1 MVNIHSNNK
10 DGSTTVSASQQPDN
24 TTNISNVSSVDY
36 TQSID
41 QVSLPAGQQTVGS
54 INYFGSS
61 YSGADIKVYANMYND
76 KSGIN
81 EIIPQLEE
89 ERDYTQAIVDATTII
104 KNSPTDVAEAVFNP
118 QLFFDRNSNYVR
130 NQFLTKIGLG
140 SPTTNA
146 EQLAAQFMVNQFL
159 GQFTNAT
166 SGLTTGF
173 PQIRTSADSVINNMR
188 NIITQLDSQID
199 VLKNDRNIGGSLFYL
214 GTLQT
219 LSLQSHREKFGVR
232 SLGRSH
238 VKGYTRGPR
247 TIAGSMI
254 FTVFHEHAFAAL
266 MRRMSLIERDPE
278 ISFLL
283 PDQLPP
289 IDLTVLFSNEYGQQ
303 SEFRIYGL
311 EILNDGVT
319 YSIEDLLSENV
330 MQFVC
335 RDVDPLKSRGR
346 VVLDRSARNAEIA
359 PQEISASSLYKMNN
373 EYNSYLERL
382 HVRRRL
388 LSR

>member
-1 MVNIHSNNK
+1 MVNITSNSK
-10 DGSTTVSASQQPDN
+10 DGVTTATGSRQPDN
-24 TTNISNVSSVDY
+24 TTNLSNVTQTDY
-36 TQSID
+36 TETINE
-41 QVSLPAGQQTVGS
+41 VALPAGQHRVGS
-54 INYFGSS
+54 IDYFGSS
-61 YSGADIKVYANMYND
+61 FSGADIKVYVNLYND
-76 KSGIN
+76 KASIN

-89 ERDYTQAIVDATTII
+89 EREYAQEVVNATSII
-104 KNSPTDVAEAVFNP
+104 KSNPSAIAQAVFNP
-118 QLFFDRNSNYVR
+118 QLFFDRGSNYVR
-130 NQFLTKIGLG
+130 QQFLQSIGLENP
-140 SPTTNA
+140 SSNA
-146 EQLAAQFMVNQFL
+146 QQLAAQFMVNQFL
-159 GQFTNAT
+159 RQFTNAT

-173 PQIRTSADSVINNMR
+173 PQIRTSADM
-188 NIITQLDSQID
+188 IITNMQSIVDQLTSQID
-199 VLKNDRNIGGSLFYL
+199 TLHNDQKLGGSLFFL

-219 LSLQSHREKFGVR
+219 LSVQSHREKFGVR

-254 FTVFHEHAFAAL
+254 FTVFHEHAFASL
-266 MRRMSLIERDPE
+266 MRRMALVERDPE
-278 ISFLL
+278 ISSLI

-289 IDLTVLFSNEYGQQ
+289 MDLTIIFANEYGQQ

-319 YSIEDLLSENV
+319 YSIEDLLTENV

-335 RDVDPLKSRGR
+335 RDVDPLTSKGR
-346 VVLDRSARNAEIA
+346 VVLDRRARNVEVA
-359 PQEISASSLYKMNN
+359 PQEISASSLYNMNE
-373 EYNSYLERL
+373 EYTSYLDRL

>member
-10 DGSTTVSASQQPDN
+10 DGSITATGVQQPDS
-24 TTNISNVSSVDY
+24 TTNITNLSATETVETIDSSL
-36 TQSID
+36 
-41 QVSLPAGQQTVGS
+41 LPAGQHAIGQ

-61 YSGADIKVYANMYND
+61 FSGADIRVYANIYND
-76 KSGIN
+76 KTSIDA
-81 EIIPQLEE
+81 IIPQLEQ
-89 ERDYTQAIVDATTII
+89 EREYAREVVKATGIVKSLTVGLTSNATT
-104 KNSPTDVAEAVFNP
+104 SP
-118 QLFFDRNSNYVR
+118 R
-130 NQFLTKIGLG
+130 NQFLQRIGL
-140 SPTTNA
+140 SNPTTEA
-146 EQLAAQFMVNQFL
+146 QQQAAQFMVGQFL
-159 GQFTNAT
+159 NDFLSITT
-166 SGLTTGF
+166 TLTTK
-173 PQIRTSADSVINNMR
+173 
-188 NIITQLDSQID
+188 SQITTKAD
-199 VLKNDRNIGGSLFYL
+199 AIINQMQSIADQLTNQINALKTNQNIGGSLFSL

-219 LSLQSHREKFGVR
+219 LSVQSHREKFGVR
-232 SLGRSH
+232 SLGRSY

-266 MRRMSLIERDPE
+266 MRRMSLVEKNPE

-289 IDLTVLFSNEYGQQ
+289 LDLTILFANEYGQQ
-303 SEFRIYGL
+303 SEFRVYGL

-319 YSIEDLLSENV
+319 YSIEDLLTENV

-346 VVLDRSARNAEIA
+346 VVLDRQARNAEVA
-359 PQEISASSLYKMNN
+359 SQEIAASSLYRMND
-373 EYNSYLERL
+373 EYTSYLDRL

-388 LSR
+388 LNR